1 MRLVMR
7 LATGGADALSG
18 RHLSV
23 HDDIDK
29 MLEHIDE
36 VREHD
41 LYVMRPERLQL
52 MREERA
58 CA

>member
-7 LATGGADALSG
+7 LATGSADALSG
-18 RHLSV
+18 RHMSV
-23 HDDIDK
+23 HDDIDA
-29 MLEHIDE
+29 MLEHIEE

-52 MREERA
+52 VRDERA

>member
-1 MRLVMR
+1 M
-7 LATGGADALSG
+7 
-18 RHLSV
+18 SV